1 MEFWEMW
8 PPEEHER
15 LIENMS
21 AWMDGELPDIA
32 STPEAG
38 GPDDLELEVAE
49 HQACCPSCR
58 DLFEELKELR
68 AGFETLPEPDPP
80 EGFAQGVLDRIRE
93 EARPKVIP
101 LFKRPQVR
109 ALAGLAA
116 CLVLVAGLYGVSRRQ
131 EQDKWMLTVRSFNRD
146 VVEEYADISAQESLR
161 SDGDGPRVNAA
172 LADPDKITVVQVAP
186 AVRTAWGEYFGL
198 SREEA
203 TIERMAACLRRLGFD
218 YVFDTNFSADLTI
231 MEEGNEFLHRLKSGG
246 LTRWP
251 MFTSCCPGWV
261 RFLKGQYPEL
271 TGQLSTS
278 KSPQQMFGSVT
289 KSWFAKKLGVEPE
302 QICCVSIMPC
312 VAKKAE
318 CELPS
323 MTTGHGPDVDMVL
336 TTRELVR
343 MLRADQISPASM
355 PEEALD
361 SPLGTHTGAGAIFGA
376 TGGVMEAA
384 LRTAS
389 YVLTGENP
397 DPDAFAAVR
406 TGPGLREVTYE
417 IADIPVRCAVV
428 SGLGNARQLIE
439 QLKAGKVHYDF
450 VEVMACP
457 GGCVGGGGQP
467 ISVEDEERYGVRG
480 ERLYHLDKANPM
492 RFSHENPD
500 VQTLYE
506 EFLGQPLSE
515 KAEELLHTDHTAWN
529 MPSQA

>member
-172 LADPDKITVVQVAP
+172 LADPETGDAP
-186 AVRTAWGEYFGL
+186 QIAAYTAPGEGEMQKAAPNPAAEGLDSDRSLVNGTTTLERMPEGAVELIPPETAVTPTDDRQGSIYWNLPLEIL
-198 SREEA
+198 DQ
-203 TIERMAACLRRLGFD
+203 IERLAQEQGIGVTAERC
-218 YVFDTNFSADLTI
+218 SAP
-231 MEEGNEFLHRLKSGG
+231 EAE
-246 LTRWP
+246 
-251 MFTSCCPGWV
+251 V
-261 RFLKGQYPEL
+261 QYNL
-271 TGQLSTS
+271 MIL
-278 KSPQQMFGSVT
+278 QQN
-289 KSWFAKKLGVEPE
+289 
-302 QICCVSIMPC
+302 
-312 VAKKAE
+312 
-318 CELPS
+318 
-323 MTTGHGPDVDMVL
+323 H
-336 TTRELVR
+336 
-343 MLRADQISPASM
+343 
-355 PEEALD
+355 
-361 SPLGTHTGAGAIFGA
+361 
-376 TGGVMEAA
+376 
-384 LRTAS
+384 
-389 YVLTGENP
+389 
-397 DPDAFAAVR
+397 
-406 TGPGLREVTYE
+406 
-417 IADIPVRCAVV
+417 
-428 SGLGNARQLIE
+428 
-439 QLKAGKVHYDF
+439 
-450 VEVMACP
+450 
-457 GGCVGGGGQP
+457 
-467 ISVEDEERYGVRG
+467 
-480 ERLYHLDKANPM
+480 
-492 RFSHENPD
+492 
-500 VQTLYE
+500 
-506 EFLGQPLSE
+506 
-515 KAEELLHTDHTAWN
+515 
-529 MPSQA
+529 